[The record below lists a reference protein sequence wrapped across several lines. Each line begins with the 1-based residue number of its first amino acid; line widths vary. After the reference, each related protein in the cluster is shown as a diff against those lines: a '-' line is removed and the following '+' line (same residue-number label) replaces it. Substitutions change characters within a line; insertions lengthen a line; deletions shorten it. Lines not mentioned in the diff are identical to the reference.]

1 MFEQIKSQL
10 SASGFSI
17 LTSLIDQNNYAHGKH
32 ANKLSILSP
41 NEVNITGKNIW
52 FGINPS
58 IAKNVAAEFFSNKN
72 VNSYHCLGN

>member
-41 NEVNITGKNIW
+41 NEVNITGKI
-52 FGINPS
+52 FGLALILQSP
-58 IAKNVAAEFFSNKN
+58 KT
-72 VNSYHCLGN
+72 